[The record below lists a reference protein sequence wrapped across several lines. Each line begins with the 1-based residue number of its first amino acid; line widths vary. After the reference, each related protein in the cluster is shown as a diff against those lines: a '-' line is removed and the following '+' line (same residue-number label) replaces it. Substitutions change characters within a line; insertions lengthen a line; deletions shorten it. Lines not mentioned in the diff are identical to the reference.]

1 MVIIQVFVHVKPEYV
16 TDFVGAT
23 MDNATASLAEPGV
36 ARFDVLQQQDDPTRF
51 TLIEAYRDAEAP
63 SAHKA
68 TAHYARWRDA
78 VEPMMAEPRRS
89 LKYSA
94 VHYPG

>member
-1 MVIIQVFVHVKPEYV
+1 MLIIQVFVHVRPECV
-16 TDFVGAT
+16 ADFIAAT
-23 MDNATASLAEPGV
+23 IDNATASLGEPGV

-63 SAHKA
+63 TAHKA

-89 LKYSA
+89 VKYGA
-94 VHYPG
+94 IHYPE